1 MYSQLYSSNLFKSE
15 LVFFFFLV
23 LSPIRCML
31 LGHYLRGLEYRMELM
46 ELLSL
51 PSNAENEASGG
62 EQVA

>member
-15 LVFFFFLV
+15 LVFFFF